1 MTKLIILLFM
11 MALPTNVWAR
21 SEMKGYISNDPKRP
35 GQNINDGNNSGN
47 GTGGATGGQNSEQK
61 NTSGGN
67 GILVTRHKTSQQNED
82 KTKNIVIEKNKISV
96 LGFDR
101 LPDNTLVRDSRGKI
115 YVIRGEI
122 KKVIW
127 DLRELRKFSDQPILD
142 LPDSDLAKYPTRR
155 FYNCALI
162 RLKGDS
168 KVYLVVSGQKHQ
180 IKSPGEL
187 KLDYSGQII
196 YNIDKEEFDLY

>member
-1 MTKLIILLFM
+1 MNKIKMTKLIILFLM
-11 MALPTNVWAR
+11 ILLPQNVWAR
-21 SEMKGYISNDPKRP
+21 SEITGFISNDPKRP
-35 GQNINDGNNSGN
+35 GQNINAGNNTGN
-47 GTGGATGGQNSEQK
+47 GTGGVIVEQNNNKESA
-61 NTSGGN
+61 SGGN
-67 GILVTRHKTSQQNED
+67 GILVTRHKISQQDKD
-82 KTKNIVIEKNKISV
+82 KTLV

-101 LPDNTLVRDSRGKI
+101 LPDNTLVRDSRGKV

-127 DLRELRKFSDQPILD
+127 DLRELKKYSNQPILK